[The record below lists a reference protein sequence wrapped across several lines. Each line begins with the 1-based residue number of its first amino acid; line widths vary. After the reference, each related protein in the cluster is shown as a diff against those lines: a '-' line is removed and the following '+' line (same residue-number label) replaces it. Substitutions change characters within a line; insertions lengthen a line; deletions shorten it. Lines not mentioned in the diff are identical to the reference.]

1 MVEMAAAKTK
11 SRLSTCWEQDIQW
24 DLFPKKVKEV
34 QINLPEVLIFGSSI
48 RSISLLSGNTYCLVC
63 MISE

>member
-1 MVEMAAAKTK
+1 MNHLTEHMVELTQRRMAAAETK

-34 QINLPEVLIFGSSI
+34 IKLN
-48 RSISLLSGNTYCLVC
+48 
-63 MISE
+63 